1 MSVAQFT
8 STPKIFFVFLFLSV
22 ISFILLHGVIPPSVL
37 SCLLTGCKLFRA
49 GTIVLLAI

>member
-1 MSVAQFT
+1 MSVAPFT
-8 STPKIFFVFLFLSV
+8 KTLKMFFVFLFLSL